1 MRYKGTYRLKAPYDL
16 RNNQYGRKLNGT
28 LEDIDVY
35 IDCQHG
41 NKVFHYGRSILQA
54 YIPSLIRGHNVL
66 KKLTDLY
73 GQDIVSDI
81 EESDSEVLFRFNAK
95 DIEKIIPLL
104 KPRTNGSGISPFSS
118 KNLPKTKYII
128 PDEDFAMYKNII
140 KNIPQKEVLGIS
152 HMTNDFV
159 KSISTKN
166 NTYENIKND
175 MIAKGLKGKEYIHSI
190 GKWNEYIG
198 FLRDKL
204 KE

>member
-35 IDCQHG
+35 IDRQHG

-66 KKLTDLY
+66 KKLTELY

-190 GKWNEYIG
+190 GKWNEYIE

>member
-35 IDCQHG
+35 IYCQHG

-66 KKLTDLY
+66 KKLTELY

-81 EESDSEVLFRFNAK
+81 EEGDSEVLFRFNAK

-104 KPRTNGSGISPFSS
+104 KPRTNGSGISPFSLS
-118 KNLPKTKYII
+118 L
-128 PDEDFAMYKNII
+128 
-140 KNIPQKEVLGIS
+140 
-152 HMTNDFV
+152 
-159 KSISTKN
+159 
-166 NTYENIKND
+166 
-175 MIAKGLKGKEYIHSI
+175 IHI
-190 GKWNEYIG
+190 
-198 FLRDKL
+198 
-204 KE
+204 

>member
-66 KKLTDLY
+66 KKLTELY

-81 EESDSEVLFRFNAK
+81 EESDSEVLFRFMQ
-95 DIEKIIPLL
+95 KI
-104 KPRTNGSGISPFSS
+104 
-118 KNLPKTKYII
+118 
-128 PDEDFAMYKNII
+128 
-140 KNIPQKEVLGIS
+140 
-152 HMTNDFV
+152 
-159 KSISTKN
+159 
-166 NTYENIKND
+166 
-175 MIAKGLKGKEYIHSI
+175 
-190 GKWNEYIG
+190 
-198 FLRDKL
+198 LRRL
-204 KE
+204 FHY